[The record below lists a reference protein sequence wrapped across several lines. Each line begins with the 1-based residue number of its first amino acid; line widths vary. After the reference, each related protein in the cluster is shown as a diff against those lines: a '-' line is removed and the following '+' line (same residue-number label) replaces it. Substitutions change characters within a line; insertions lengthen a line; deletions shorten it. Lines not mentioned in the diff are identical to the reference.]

1 MEVLNQ
7 LRSDT
12 FDNVNSL
19 FFKIGEGLISFMYAL
34 LVLIIGWVI
43 SKVVILFAKST
54 NGIQYRQNRH

>member
-19 FFKIGEGLISFMYAL
+19 FFKREGLISFMYAL

-43 SKVVILFAKST
+43 SKVVILFFAKST

>member
-19 FFKIGEGLISFMYAL
+19 FFKIGEEISFMYAL

-43 SKVVILFAKST
+43 SKVVILFCEK
-54 NGIQYRQNRH
+54 H